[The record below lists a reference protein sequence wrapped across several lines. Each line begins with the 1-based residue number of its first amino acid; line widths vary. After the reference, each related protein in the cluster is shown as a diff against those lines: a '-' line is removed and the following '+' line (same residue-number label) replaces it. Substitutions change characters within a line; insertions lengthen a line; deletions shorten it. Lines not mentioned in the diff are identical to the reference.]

1 MSSEEKRRLG
11 TALTQLSPDD
21 LNKALLI
28 VAQNNPNF
36 QATAEEVDLDID
48 AQVILF
54 LSQFSLSNIS
64 IQIKHPRYDYILDFL
79 SSSFFSFFMGNQ
91 SNKGYFDKE
100 CAFASHFP
108 NQPNQNMKLRFVRFI
123 FFSPPCRFLFL
134 CHKILI
140 SEQLKRHVIDCYLPL
155 TE

>member
-48 AQVILF
+48 AQVILYRI
-54 LSQFSLSNIS
+54 SPSKSNTRAMIIS
-64 IQIKHPRYDYILDFL
+64 
-79 SSSFFSFFMGNQ
+79 
-91 SNKGYFDKE
+91 
-100 CAFASHFP
+100 
-108 NQPNQNMKLRFVRFI
+108 
-123 FFSPPCRFLFL
+123 
-134 CHKILI
+134 
-140 SEQLKRHVIDCYLPL
+140 
-155 TE
+155 